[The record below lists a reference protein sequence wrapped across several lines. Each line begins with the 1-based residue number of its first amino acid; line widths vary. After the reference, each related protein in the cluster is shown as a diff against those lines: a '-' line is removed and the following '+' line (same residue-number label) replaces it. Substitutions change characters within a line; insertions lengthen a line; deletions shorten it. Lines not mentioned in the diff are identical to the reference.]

1 MDDIDARNFLLAL
14 KGKNFM
20 FITSRDNLISALEGQ
35 IPERIPYTI
44 YEDDFI
50 TSDLA
55 WQSLLDMGLC
65 RVAG

>member
-1 MDDIDARNFLLAL
+1 MDDIDARSFLLAL
-14 KGKNFM
+14 KGKSSM
-20 FITSRDNLISALEGQ
+20 SITSRDNLISALEGQ

-44 YEDDFI
+44 YEEDFI
-50 TSDLA
+50 TSDPA